1 MEVHENTQMFMISF
15 PYTDAID
22 SLGEYYSWF
31 VQAAQDAGL
40 SVYRC
45 RTKFRGHDAYKIIM
59 TGNDV
64 NVTHA
69 LELLGPDDDEV
80 PC

>member
-1 MEVHENTQMFMISF
+1 MFMISF

-22 SLGEYYSWF
+22 SLGDYYSWF

-45 RTKFRGHDAYKIIM
+45 RTKFRGHDAYKNIMTGNDVIM

-69 LELLGPDDDEV
+69 LEVLGPDEV